1 MPLEEVCY
9 AVVDRSVFP
18 PFILEINVMANIAT
32 RLNIQ
37 AEAREF
43 LKLALPLAGAQVAQA
58 ATGFVD
64 TVMMGWLGQD
74 VLAAGGLATM
84 IFMAFMMT
92 GVGLIS
98 GVSPLVA
105 EAYGAGQTK
114 RIGQLLRH
122 GLWISLLL
130 SVPGMQMITHLDGL
144 MRQFGQAET
153 TVILSDQYLSVMA
166 WGLFPAIA
174 FATLR
179 GCIVALSEARP
190 VMFIVVIATLFN
202 IIGNY
207 VLGFGQFGF
216 PNLGISGLA
225 VASIGAHWIMFISLL
240 VYMLWHKPLQPYSLF
255 HALHHLKPKILQQ
268 LLWVGGP
275 IGVAA
280 VLEYGLYTTVS
291 FFMGALGTPVL
302 AAHQV
307 VSQTVL
313 VLFMVPLAMSYAAT
327 VRVGQWFGQRNW
339 KQIQQA
345 ALVSIGLAVTFMFFM
360 GIALFTHPRQVV
372 GLYLDLSNPANAD
385 AIGMSITLMKLAAC
399 GLVLDGLQRTA
410 NGVLQGLQ
418 DTRIPVLLGMIA
430 YWGIGLTMSY
440 LLGFYAPWSGVGV
453 WLGTYIGLA
462 AASIAYLWRFWRIM
476 LSSHSRVANG

>member
-1 MPLEEVCY
+1 MT
-9 AVVDRSVFP
+9 DISMRFG
-18 PFILEINVMANIAT
+18 M
-32 RLNIQ
+32 Q

-43 LKLALPLAGAQVAQA
+43 LKLAVPLAGAQMAQA

-105 EAYGAGQTK
+105 EAYGAGQTR
-114 RIGQLLRH
+114 RIGQLTRQ
-122 GLWISLLL
+122 GLWIVLLL
-130 SVPGMQMITHLDGL
+130 SIPGMLFITHLNGL
-144 MRQFGQAET
+144 MHWSGQADT
-153 TVILSDQYLSVMA
+153 TIILSDSYLNVMA

-179 GCIVALSEARP
+179 GCIIALSQARP
-190 VMFIVVIATLFN
+190 IMLIVIAATLFN
-202 IIGNY
+202 ILGNY
-207 VLGFGQFGF
+207 GLGFGKWGF
-216 PNLGISGLA
+216 PALGITGLA
-225 VASIGAHWIMFISLL
+225 IASISAHWIMFLSLL
-240 VYMLWHKPLQPYSLF
+240 VYMLWHKPLHQYSLF
-255 HALHHLKPKILQQ
+255 HSLHHLKPSILRQ

-275 IGVAA
+275 IGIAA
-280 VLEYGLYTTVS
+280 ILEYGLYLTAS
-291 FFMGALGTPVL
+291 FFMGALGTPIL

-327 VRVGQWFGQRNW
+327 VRVGQWFGQQHWR
-339 KQIQQA
+339 QIRQA
-345 ALVSIGLAVTFMFFM
+345 ALVSIGLAVLFMLTA
-360 GIALFTHPRQVV
+360 GIALFVYPQQII
-372 GLYLDLSNPANAD
+372 GLYLDLNDPANGEALD
-385 AIGMSITLMKLAAC
+385 IGISIMKIAAF

-418 DTRIPVLLGMIA
+418 DTRIPMVLGTIA
-430 YWGIGLTMSY
+430 YWGIGLTASY
-440 LLGFYAPWSGVGV
+440 LLGFYTPLSGAGV
-453 WLGTYIGLA
+453 WIGTYIGLA
-462 AASIAYLWRFWRIM
+462 AASIAYLWRFQKVM
-476 LSSHSRVANG
+476 VKEKSFPFASS